1 MIKPNEARL
10 SSMIENAEEI
20 SNSHT
25 PIQVTSAKPR
35 LHVDSCNPDRT
46 LADLRAILASNSELF
61 DRGGPVRLIKD
72 PETGQLVA
80 SRLTA
85 DNVVLLTHQVSRP
98 WSIKKRQDGLQ
109 VVDTWLPKSFANM
122 YIEWTGEWH
131 LLPLGGITSAPIIKR
146 DGTIVYNAGYDQ
158 ETCVYLSAD
167 VDIAD
172 RIPEH
177 PTKEDSSNAIRVLRQ
192 QLETFCFADAPTTS
206 VPGSDIEQ
214 VDLSKP
220 PGDDETAAI
229 AALLTAVARSSLDRA
244 PAFLYGAPSISGAVA
259 GKRLLVKCICQ
270 IAFGQ
275 APYAVTAGENA
286 QELEKRIA
294 AELMASNPVLF
305 LDNLNDTALRSNLL
319 ASALTEKYA
328 RARILG
334 KSEMV
339 PLRTSAFVVL
349 TGNGLSV
356 SEDLARRIIEIEF
369 DPRTEDPEARRFPT
383 DLYTNTQRDR
393 LTLLAAALTILR
405 WGLQQEQLASGRPL
419 GSFEQWCQWVRD
431 PLLELGCRDPVERMS
446 RAKHRDPRRQQISEI
461 FEAWHR
467 RHGTKAVL
475 ANELHDEVRQ
485 LLDPHKRGRQY
496 VVSRLKQLE
505 GTRIGGFML
514 LRECSKGKWSKN
526 RYILDRLTD

>member
-1 MIKPNEARL
+1 MVPF
-10 SSMIENAEEI
+10 
-20 SNSHT
+20 
-25 PIQVTSAKPR
+25 Q
-35 LHVDSCNPDRT
+35 
-46 LADLRAILASNSELF
+46 
-61 DRGGPVRLIKD
+61 GGRP
-72 PETGQLVA
+72 VA

-85 DNVVLLTHQVSRP
+85 DNVVVLTHQASRP
-98 WSIKKRQDGLQ
+98 YSMKNTQDGLQ
-109 VVDTWLPKSFANM
+109 EVDTRLLKSYANM
-122 YIEWTGEWH
+122 YIDWAGEWH
-131 LLPLGGITSAPIIKR
+131 LPPLAGITSAPIIRR
-146 DGTIVYNAGYDQ
+146 DGTIVSNTGYDT
-158 ETCVYLSAD
+158 ETCVYLSAHIE
-167 VDIAD
+167 VAD

-177 PTKEDSSNAIRVLRQ
+177 PNRADATNAIRGLRQ
-192 QLETFCFADAPTTS
+192 QFATFCFSDAPRTS
-206 VPGSDIEQ
+206 APGSDIEL

-220 PGDDETAAI
+220 PGDDETAAM
-229 AALLTAVARSSLDRA
+229 AALLTAVARPSLDRA
-244 PAFLYGAPSISGAVA
+244 PAFLISAPSISGAGA
-259 GKRLLVKCICQ
+259 GKGLLVKCISQ
-270 IAFGQ
+270 IAYGQ

-294 AELMASNPVLF
+294 AELMAGNPVLF
-305 LDNLNDTALRSNLL
+305 LDNFNDTAVRSNLL
-319 ASALTEKYA
+319 ASALTEKHA
-328 RARILG
+328 RARISG

-339 PLRTSAFVVL
+339 ALRTSAFVVL

-356 SEDLARRIIEIEF
+356 SEDLARRIIEIEL

-383 DLYTNTQRDR
+383 DLYTSTQRDR

-419 GSFEQWCQWVRD
+419 GSFEQWCRWVRD
-431 PLLELGCRDPVERMS
+431 PLSELGCRDPVERMS

-461 FEAWHR
+461 FDAWDR

-526 RYILDRLTD
+526 RYILNRLTD